1 MLVSVGDDF
10 EDTVLVPQRT
20 SLPDSSRDLDDTVLT
35 SGATRPP
42 RVSHTAPPPAGPV
55 VVPGTRAR
63 FGVRI
68 GLAGDV
74 IPLDVPCYIGRK
86 PRAPR
91 IVPGIAPRL
100 VTVDSPRKEVS
111 GTHVEAREVGSAV
124 VVTDLKSTNGT
135 IVLVPGSQP
144 RTLRQGES
152 LVVSPGTLIDL
163 GDDIVVQVL
172 ALRASGTAEAG
183 ASE

>member
-20 SLPDSSRDLDDTVLT
+20 SLPETSTDLDDTVLS
-35 SGATRPP
+35 SGLARPATAPA
-42 RVSHTAPPPAGPV
+42 TAPPAAPV

-74 IPLDVPCYIGRK
+74 LPLDVPCYIGRK

-135 IVLVPGSQP
+135 IVLVPGSRP

-172 ALRASGTAEAG
+172 ALRATGTAEAG

>member
-10 EDTVLVPQRT
+10 DDTVLVPTRT
-20 SLPDSSRDLDDTVLT
+20 SQPDSRLDVEDTVLT
-35 SGATRPP
+35 SGTARPAAAL
-42 RVSHTAPPPAGPV
+42 HAAAPPTTPV
-55 VVPGTRAR
+55 VVTGSRAR

-68 GLAGDV
+68 GLAGDI

-91 IVPGIAPRL
+91 IVPGVAPRL
-100 VTVDSPRKEVS
+100 VTVASPHKEVS
-111 GTHVEAREVGSAV
+111 GTHLEAREVGSAV

-172 ALRASGTAEAG
+172 AVRASGTADTG